1 MPTKRLNKSGT
12 DKKRN
17 YTDREM
23 IEALTVFK
31 KCDCNYQRTIN
42 ITGISRNT
50 LKKWVKEHPEVLN
63 DNRTDSTIRK
73 VESVVAQKEE
83 SLITKYYNN
92 QSEILDICY
101 KRLREILPNCA
112 SPMVLLEVVKVFNPI
127 TETNAGKE
135 KAESSTIVAETI
147 QRLTIATKKI
157 ENTN

>member
-1 MPTKRLNKSGT
+1 MPTKRLKESGT
-12 DKKRN
+12 DKKRS

-31 KCDCNYQRTIN
+31 KCDCNYQKTIN

-73 VESVVAQKEE
+73 VESIVAQKEE
-83 SLITKYYNN
+83 SIITKYYNN
-92 QSEILDICY
+92 QGEILDICY
-101 KRLREILPNCA
+101 KRLREILPNCT
-112 SPMVLLEVVKVFNPI
+112 SPMILLEVVKVFNPI
-127 TETNAGKE
+127 IDTSTNKDKGE
-135 KAESSTIVAETI
+135 GSTIVAETI